1 MNVASI
7 EQLENKKINKLLWQY
22 ALPAIVGVVVNMLYN
37 VVDAI
42 FIGHWVSKDAI
53 VALGIVLPIMNF
65 MAAFGMLIGAGAA
78 SRISIYLGMKDREMA
93 EKIAGTAFVLSMLI
107 TGAVVAVLFIYMEP
121 VLRMVGADANTYGY
135 ARDFLVIYYPGSIF
149 FVLCFN
155 FNSMMRASGY
165 PRKAMI
171 TMMIGVVA
179 NIILAP
185 IFIKLLGWGMKGAA
199 LATTISMMIS
209 CAFVMHHFLDKN
221 SYIKLKVS
229 NMRLRWEI
237 IKPILSIGMS
247 PFCMQIA
254 ASAVVV
260 FVNYQLIKY
269 GEGSSDG
276 IGAYIIVNRLAMLNL
291 MVVMGLTQGMQP
303 IVGYNY
309 GAKNYARVKETLLY
323 TIKAGVVI
331 ATVGFVLGLA
341 VPKLLVSAF
350 SNDKHLI
357 DLSTEAMR
365 IMVIAFPLVGFQIVV
380 GNFFQSIGMAGRAIF
395 LSLTRQ
401 ILFLVPCLYI
411 LPLFWGMDGVWY
423 SLPLS
428 DTISAG
434 VNVVMFMIAIKEL
447 NKLISEQ
454 ENKI

>member
-22 ALPAIVGVVVNMLYN
+22 ALPAIIGVVVNMLYN

-65 MAAFGMLIGAGAA
+65 TAAFGMLIGAGAA
-78 SRISIYLGMKDREMA
+78 SRISIYLGLKDRDTA
-93 EKIAGTAFVLSMLI
+93 EKIAGTAFVLSILI
-107 TGAVVAVLFIYMEP
+107 SSVVVALLYIFMSP
-121 VLRMVGADANTYGY
+121 VLSVLGADEQTFGY
-135 ARDFLVIYYPGSIF
+135 ARDFLVIYYPGSVI

-165 PRKAMI
+165 PKKAMI

-185 IFIKLLGWGMKGAA
+185 VFIKLLGMGMKGAA
-199 LATTISMMIS
+199 LATVLSMTISCI
-209 CAFVMHHFLDKN
+209 FVMHHFLDKN
-221 SYIKLKVS
+221 SYIKLRVK
-229 NMRLRWEI
+229 NMKLKWEL
-237 IKPILSIGMS
+237 IKPIISIGMS
-247 PFCMQIA
+247 PFFMQIA
-254 ASAVVV
+254 ASAIVI
-260 FVNYQLIKY
+260 FVNHQLLKY

-303 IVGYNY
+303 IVGYNW
-309 GAKNYARVKETLLY
+309 GAKNYVRVKETFLY
-323 TIKAGVVI
+323 TIKIGMII
-331 ATVGFVLGLA
+331 ASVGFVLGLA

-350 SNDKHLI
+350 SNDQHLI
-357 DLSTEAMR
+357 GMSTEALR
-365 IMVIAFPLVGFQIVV
+365 IMVLAFPLVGFQIVV
-380 GNFFQSIGMAGRAIF
+380 GNFFQSIGKAGRSIF

-411 LPLFWGMDGVWY
+411 LPLFLGIDGVWF

-428 DTISAG
+428 DAISAL
-434 VNVVMFMIAIKEL
+434 VTFIVFLFSLKEL
-447 NKLISEQ
+447 NQLVADQQKT
-454 ENKI
+454 K